1 LPEVYTGASADT
13 FAATIIGGAQFQAA
27 SIGSKEGKSG
37 DTLSHCERFAAMESA
52 GTPCPFAGKI
62 GDEAKKLWA
71 TYPMLRPDYET
82 YLERKE
88 VVTEVNEK
96 IKEQKEKEEA
106 ELAKKEAEER
116 AAEAL
121 RLERELLTLKEK
133 NEVENI
139 EPIAD
144 SPVINVHE

>member
-1 LPEVYTGASADT
+1 MKVASVAILCQD
-13 FAATIIGGAQFQAA
+13 A
-27 SIGSKEGKSG
+27 
-37 DTLSHCERFAAMESA
+37 RVFAAMESA

-82 YLERKE
+82 YLEKKE
-88 VVTEVNEK
+88 VVAEVNEK

-106 ELAKKEAEER
+106 ERIAQEAEEK

-121 RLERELLTLKEK
+121 RLERELLTLKEA
-133 NEVENI
+133 NEIESIEVD
-139 EPIAD
+139 EPIVDA
-144 SPVINVHE
+144 PIINVHE